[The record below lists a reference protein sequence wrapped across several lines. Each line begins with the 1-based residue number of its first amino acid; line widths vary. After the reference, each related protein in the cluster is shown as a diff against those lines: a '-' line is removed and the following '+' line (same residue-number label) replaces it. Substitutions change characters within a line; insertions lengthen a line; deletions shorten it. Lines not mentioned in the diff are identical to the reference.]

1 MTLFHLA
8 KKNPFQFS
16 NLHIN
21 IWVVIKLPHKKYP
34 IGGLR
39 RVKKVIFEGDK
50 LNFPP
55 CKNEKKIANFHM
67 QLSFKRYIVNF
78 LK

>member
-1 MTLFHLA
+1 MTLFHFA
-8 KKNPFQFS
+8 KKIPFQFS

-21 IWVVIKLPHKKYP
+21 IWVVIKLPRKKYP

-39 RVKKVIFEGDK
+39 HDKKVIFEGDK
-50 LNFPP
+50 LNFPL
-55 CKNEKKIANFHM
+55 CKRKKIANFHM